1 MKFRAM
7 KAVSCALLAFSAM
20 PSVFAAQNDP
30 AGAYIASKH
39 NFRQSILS
47 QQSLSSVMQDPAT
60 YRGRAVEITG
70 DVLGAVVSGN
80 VHTLLMNVSGTEV
93 SIPVPEKYAIDD
105 WMQPGQKVRM
115 LLSVEGVSAVAGGS
129 PFRLIGAAPE
139 DAVSSAEAVA
149 PAGWMR
155 VSSSSRSVAYVRDPN
170 YGVSRSVQVGV
181 GADALTAGRPV
192 CALSQ
197 AALNVYSR
205 YYLAIRQLNP
215 NLTDT
220 AANKITSSVLYFS
233 DQNQVDPRLII
244 AMIIA
249 ESGFDT
255 NATSRTGAMGLGQ
268 LMPETARGLGV
279 TDAYDPVQNIG
290 ASVRLLRG
298 HLDRYGGAP
307 AHAGVI
313 PFDQIKLVMAAYN
326 AGPGAVSKYHGVPPY
341 RETQNY
347 VRKVAAYYKALCGN

>member
-1 MKFRAM
+1 MKFRAL
-7 KAVSCALLAFSAM
+7 KAAACALLAFSVM
-20 PSVFAAQNDP
+20 PSVFAAQTDL

-39 NFRQSILS
+39 NFRQAVLE
-47 QQSLSSVMQDPAT
+47 QQSLTAVMQDPAT
-60 YRGRAVEITG
+60 YRGRAVEISG
-70 DVLGAVVSGN
+70 DVLGAVVSGST
-80 VHTLLMNVSGTEV
+80 HTLLMNVSGTEISV
-93 SIPVPEKYAIDD
+93 LAPEKYAVAD
-105 WMQPGQKVRM
+105 WVQPGQKVRM
-115 LLSVEGVSAVAGGS
+115 LLSVESVGAVAGGS
-129 PFRLIGAAPE
+129 PFRLISAAPE
-139 DAVSSAEAVA
+139 DAVASAEAVA

-170 YGVSRSVQVGV
+170 YGATRSVEAGGGSGTV
-181 GADALTAGRPV
+181 TAGRPI
-192 CALSQ
+192 CTLSP
-197 AALNVYSR
+197 AALNVYGR
-205 YYLAIRQLNP
+205 YYLAIRQLNA
-215 NLTDT
+215 NLTDSE
-220 AANKITSSVLYFS
+220 ANKITSSVLYFS

-255 NATSRTGAMGLGQ
+255 NATSHTGAMGLGQ